1 MPLSEHEQRALEAM
15 EQAVYEQDPVFAH
28 RVRSKSALLYGRRRF
43 SLSVFGFVV
52 GLALMLAFCLT
63 TAVVVGVAGFLILLV
78 SLDNFWTNA
87 RRIREARLHD
97 LARSGWADGLANDR
111 LRDRFRYDP

>member
-28 RVRSKSALLYGRRRF
+28 RVRSKSALLYGRRRP
-43 SLSVFGFVV
+43 SLSVLGFVV

-63 TAVVVGVAGFLILLV
+63 TSVAVGVAGFLIMLV
-78 SLDNFWTNA
+78 SLDTFWTNA
-87 RRIREARLHD
+87 CRIREVRLDD
-97 LARSGWADGLANDR
+97 LARSDRTDGLANDH
-111 LRDRFRYDP
+111 LRDRFRRDP